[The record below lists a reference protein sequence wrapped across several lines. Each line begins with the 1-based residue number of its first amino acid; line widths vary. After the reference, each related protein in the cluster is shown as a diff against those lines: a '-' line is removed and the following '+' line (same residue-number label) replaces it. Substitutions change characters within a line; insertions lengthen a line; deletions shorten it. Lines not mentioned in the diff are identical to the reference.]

1 MVITLM
7 VGVDL
12 NSHSYGN
19 LQGGAGNVFNHHH
32 VFPTSQ
38 TDLVPR
44 RTLAALLCSTLI
56 INLVMLIARAILAR
70 DSCLQ

>member
-7 VGVDL
+7 VAVDL

-19 LQGGAGNVFNHHH
+19 LQGGAGNVINHHH

-38 TDLVPR
+38 TDLVQR
-44 RTLAALLCSTLI
+44 RTLAALLCSMRN
-56 INLVMLIARAILAR
+56 INLVMFIARAILAK